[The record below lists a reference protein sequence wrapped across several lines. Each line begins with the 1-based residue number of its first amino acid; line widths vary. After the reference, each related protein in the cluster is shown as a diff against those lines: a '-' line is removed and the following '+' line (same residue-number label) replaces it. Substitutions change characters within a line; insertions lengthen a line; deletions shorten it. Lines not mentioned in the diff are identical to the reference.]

1 MSNDK
6 NDRATYIL
14 YLYQMY
20 IKSNHTLA
28 RIEIDQTEGNN
39 DNQISMD
46 PTQAV
51 DVALGIIRAAEELAR
66 EAGGEAEASA
76 FQAATIRQLA
86 DALGFRSQVDD
97 LLKAMEQS

>member
-6 NDRATYIL
+6 NDETTYIL
-14 YLYQMY
+14 DLYQMF
-20 IKSNHTLA
+20 ITSNHTLA
-28 RIEIDQTEGNN
+28 RIEIAQTDGRS
-39 DNQISMD
+39 DNQITMD
-46 PTQAV
+46 PTQACSV
-51 DVALGIIRAAEELAR
+51 CIGILKAAEELAR

-76 FQAATIRQLA
+76 FQAATIRQLG